1 MEISRIIED
10 DISILSLSGNLLGE
24 KDSVPIVES
33 VGVSLSQK
41 SNRFIVDLSNLKY
54 INSTGL
60 SVLIT
65 ILTKSRNAG
74 GEMILVN
81 LPEQLINLLQITKL
95 SDVFPQAS
103 SIEEAKLKYNK

>member
-24 KDSVPIVES
+24 KDSTPIVES
-33 VGVSLSQK
+33 VSVSLSHN

-81 LPEQLINLLQITKL
+81 LPDQLLNLLQITKL
-95 SDVFPQAS
+95 TEVFPQAA
-103 SIEEAKLKYNK
+103 SIEEAKQKYNK